1 MTDGKRRTL
10 AEWLAEKQMNPN
22 KLMRAGAGV
31 SLDGIRHWVRTGKM
45 PLEVEANHRSLA
57 IADALGV
64 PPELLDAGPTYR
76 GFTEAGHRFF
86 ITTQGRDDRGWEASI
101 DAWGPPK
108 DVPEGAFPAVS
119 HRVISD
125 ERVTGPTAEASL
137 DALEQEL
144 RDLIRANSGQRGDA
158 DEALPSI

>member
-10 AEWLAEKQMNPN
+10 AEWMAEKKLRPN
-22 KLMRAGAGV
+22 RLMRAGAGV

-45 PLEVEANHRSLA
+45 PLEVEANHRSLS

-64 PPELLDAGPTYR
+64 PPELFDAGPTYR
-76 GFTEAGHRFF
+76 GFTEAGLRFF
-86 ITTQGRDDRGWEASI
+86 IKTQGRDDRGWEASI
-101 DAWGPPK
+101 DAWGPPRG
-108 DVPEGAFPAVS
+108 VAEGSFPAVS

-125 ERVTGPTAEASL
+125 ERVKGPTAEASL

-144 RDLIRANSGQRGDA
+144 RDLIRANPRAENDA
-158 DEALPSI
+158 G